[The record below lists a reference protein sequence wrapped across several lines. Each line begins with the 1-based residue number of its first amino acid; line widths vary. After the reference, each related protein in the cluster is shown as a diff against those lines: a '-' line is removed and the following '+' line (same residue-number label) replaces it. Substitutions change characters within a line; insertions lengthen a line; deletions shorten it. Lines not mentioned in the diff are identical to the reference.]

1 MNIGR
6 LNKNAVDEY
15 MTQLS
20 GKYCT
25 KKIKKIKISDD
36 DDDLKIP
43 NLQSYHDLLVYDYN
57 LSQLKLFA
65 KHYKLKISGNKLELV
80 SRIYTH
86 LHLSVCAIQLQ
97 RRARYFL
104 QGINNRLHGPAYID
118 RSLCTND
125 CDFITMDP
133 LDKIY
138 FHQFISYKD
147 IDGFVYGFDV
157 SSIYNLYIKTGCEI
171 EKVKNPYNR
180 NIIPVAFHD
189 ALLRLIKF
197 GIMYHHGIKTHI
209 ENDIIDIPQ
218 PKAVELR
225 ALELF
230 QQIDSLGNY
239 SDSAWFLSLDRNQYV
254 RFMRHLSDIFNY
266 RAQLTNDVKRNICP
280 PSGNPFWNFN
290 IHHIQGEANV
300 DNIRAS
306 VLDVLERLVN
316 TGINVDSKSL
326 GAYYV
331 LSALTLVNETAAEAL
346 PWLYQSVVVF

>member
-1 MNIGR
+1 MNIFR
-6 LNKNAVDEY
+6 LNKNAADEY
-15 MTQLS
+15 ITQLS
-20 GKYCT
+20 GKYSERVKFKKT
-25 KKIKKIKISDD
+25 KIDEDD
-36 DDDLKIP
+36 VKIP
-43 NLQSYHDLLVYDYN
+43 NLQSYHDLLIYDYN
-57 LSQLKLFA
+57 LSQLKTFA
-65 KHYKLKISGNKLELV
+65 KNYKLKVSGNKIELV
-80 SRIYTH
+80 SRIYTY
-86 LHLSVCAIQLQ
+86 LHFSVVAIQLQ
-97 RRARYFL
+97 KYARGFL
-104 QGINNRLHGPAYID
+104 QRFNNKLIGPAYID

-125 CDFITMDP
+125 CDFITMEP

-147 IDGFVYGFDV
+147 IDGFIYGFDIA
-157 SSIYNLYIKTGCEI
+157 SIYNLYIKSGYEI

-180 NIIPVAFHD
+180 NIIPLSFHD
-189 ALLRLIKF
+189 TMSRLLKFSMIHHQDIKL
-197 GIMYHHGIKTHI
+197 HI
-209 ENDIIDIPQ
+209 ENDIINIPQ

-230 QQIDSLGNY
+230 QNIDSLGNY
-239 SDSAWFLSLDRNQYV
+239 SDSTWFLSLDRNQNV

-266 RAQLTNDVKRNICP
+266 RAQLTNDMKRNICP

-290 IHHIQGEANV
+290 IHYIQGEANI

-306 VLDVLERLVN
+306 VLNVLENLVN

-346 PWLYQSVVVF
+346 PWLYQSVAIY